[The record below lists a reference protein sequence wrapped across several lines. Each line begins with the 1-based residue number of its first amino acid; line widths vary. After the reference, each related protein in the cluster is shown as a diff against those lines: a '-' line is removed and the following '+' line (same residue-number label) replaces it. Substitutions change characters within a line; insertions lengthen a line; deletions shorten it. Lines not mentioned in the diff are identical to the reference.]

1 MAIIVNGVEIS
12 EAQIESELAQHG
24 EAESPRDAAIQ
35 ELILRE
41 LLLQTAKQ
49 QGVTAPT
56 TEEIIGTLLES
67 AIPVVEADDA
77 ACLEF
82 YNSNPESFT
91 KGEMASANHILFP
104 LGEGLAGS
112 LAKAK
117 AEGVLADVIA
127 NPSKFADLAKEHS
140 TCPSS
145 AQGGSLGQFGRGQM
159 VPEFEAAIFS
169 TEAGVIVPE
178 LVETQFGYHI
188 IQVTDRSHGE
198 SVSFEDVKERLQ
210 AFLTDM
216 AGRKAMHDYLG
227 KLVTSAKIEGYAL
240 PAMA

>member
-12 EAQIESELAQHG
+12 EASIENELAQHA

-41 LLLQTAKQ
+41 LLLQTAKKE
-49 QGVTAPT
+49 GITAPT
-56 TEEIIGTLLES
+56 TEEIIGTLLEK
-67 AIPVVEADDA
+67 AIPVEEADEA
-77 ACLEF
+77 ACLDF

-104 LGEGLAGS
+104 LGEGLTAGI
-112 LAKAK
+112 AKAK
-117 AEGVLADVIA
+117 AEGVLADVLA
-127 NPSKFADLAKEHS
+127 NPSKFADLAREHS

-169 TEAGVIVPE
+169 TEAGVIVPT

-188 IQVTDRSHGE
+188 IEVTERSQGD
-198 SVSFEDVKERLQ
+198 SVSFEEVKERLQ

-227 KLVTSAKIEGYAL
+227 QLVTSAKIEGYSL

>member
-1 MAIIVNGVEIS
+1 MAIIVNGVEIN
-12 EAQIESELAQHG
+12 EAQIESELAQHA

-41 LLLQTAKQ
+41 LLLQQAKT
-49 QGVTAPT
+49 QGITAPT
-56 TEEIIGTLLES
+56 TEEIIGTLLEA
-67 AIPVVEADDA
+67 AIPVDEADEA
-77 ACLEF
+77 ACREF
-82 YNSNPESFT
+82 YNNNPESFT
-91 KGEMASANHILFP
+91 KGEMAAANHILFP

-188 IQVTDRSHGE
+188 IQVTERSQGE
-198 SVSFEDVKERLQ
+198 KVSFEEVKERLQ

-216 AGRKAMHDYLG
+216 AGRKAMHHYLG
-227 KLVTSAKIEGYAL
+227 NLVTSAKIEGYAL

>member
-1 MAIIVNGVEIS
+1 MAIIVNGVEIN
-12 EAQIESELAQHG
+12 EAQIESELAQHA

-41 LLLQTAKQ
+41 LLLQQAKKQ
-49 QGVTAPT
+49 NVTAPT
-56 TEEIIGTLLES
+56 TEEIIGALLEA
-67 AIPVVEADDA
+67 AIPVVEADEA

-127 NPSKFADLAKEHS
+127 NPNKFADLAKEHS

-169 TEAGVIVPE
+169 TDAGVIVPT

-198 SVSFEDVKERLQ
+198 TVSFEEVKDRLQ

-227 KLVTSAKIEGYAL
+227 NLVTSAKIEGYSL